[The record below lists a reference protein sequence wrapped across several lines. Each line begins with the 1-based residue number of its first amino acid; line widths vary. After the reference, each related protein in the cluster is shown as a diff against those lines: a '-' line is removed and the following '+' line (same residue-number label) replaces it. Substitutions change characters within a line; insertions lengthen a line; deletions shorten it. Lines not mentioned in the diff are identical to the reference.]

1 MSGMCP
7 NYSNMS
13 HETSGAKQR
22 ALSAVGLKRGAC
34 AGCQGQRES
43 NELLIK
49 LLQDGFSTIDELL
62 LPQASPANCSS
73 RQKCFPD
80 VCVIIY
86 I

>member
-1 MSGMCP
+1 MSGTCP

-13 HETSGAKQR
+13 CETSGAKQR
-22 ALSAVGLKRGAC
+22 ALSAVGLKQGAC

-49 LLQDGFSTIDELL
+49 LLLDGFSTVDEL
-62 LPQASPANCSS
+62 LPQASPTNCSS

>member
-1 MSGMCP
+1 MLD
-7 NYSNMS
+7 
-13 HETSGAKQR
+13 A
-22 ALSAVGLKRGAC
+22 
-34 AGCQGQRES
+34 RES

-49 LLQDGFSTIDELL
+49 LLQDGFSTVGKLL
-62 LPQASPANCSS
+62 LPQASPTNCSS